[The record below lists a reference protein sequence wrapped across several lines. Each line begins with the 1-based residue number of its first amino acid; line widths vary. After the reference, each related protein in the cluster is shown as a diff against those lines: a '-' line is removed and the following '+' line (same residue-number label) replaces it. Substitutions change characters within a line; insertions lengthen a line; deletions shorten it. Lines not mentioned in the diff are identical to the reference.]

1 MQPLEGIAFASS
13 AVNLPGPLA
22 TSRLAEFADEGGAP
36 GRYPPAHAAKER
48 RLVQME
54 AAMRAAVRLCAWVC
68 AEIAFPARPRK
79 YSGAKL
85 HRRKLIR

>member
-1 MQPLEGIAFASS
+1 LGRWLLRAWRSS
-13 AVNLPGPLA
+13 VTMVEPPAG
-22 TSRLAEFADEGGAP
+22 D
-36 GRYPPAHAAKER
+36 PPAHAARER

-54 AAMRAAVRLCAWVC
+54 TAMRAAVRLFAWVC